1 MKDIQYYRLAIVDDS
16 DFIRSMFKRY
26 FHIEKQINCI
36 KTYYNINPFI
46 IDLKAGLKLDILILD
61 INLFGVSSLNYM
73 SQIRESN
80 PELKIVIYTSY
91 EDPDFLIKSLRLGA
105 CGYLIK
111 ANNMQE
117 VEADLFEFLKGEVKI
132 SSKMAHKL
140 SIYLRKNESKIDH
153 GIESLTSREKDVLK
167 LLAEGYEYDE
177 IGEHIG
183 IATNSVRTHI
193 RSIYRKLQ
201 VKNSVQAAKRYID
214 AKDLT
219 IENEQERLSKIPH

>member
-1 MKDIQYYRLAIVDDS
+1 MKDIQYFRLAIVDDS

-36 KTYYNINPFI
+36 KTYYTINPFI
-46 IDLKAGLKLDILILD
+46 GDLNNGLKLDILILD
-61 INLFGVSSLNYM
+61 INLFGVSSLNYI
-73 SQIRESN
+73 SQIREAS

-91 EDPDFLIKSLRLGA
+91 EDPDFLVKSLRLGA
-105 CGYLIK
+105 CGYILK
-111 ANNMQE
+111 VGNMQE
-117 VEADLFEFLKGEVKI
+117 IEADLFDFLKGEVKI

-140 SIYLRKNESKIDH
+140 SLYLQKSDSKIDN
-153 GIESLTSREKDVLK
+153 GIESLTSRERDVLK

-177 IGEHIG
+177 IGERIG

-201 VKNSVQAAKRYID
+201 VKNSVQAAKRYMD

-219 IENEQERLSKIPH
+219 IENEQERLSKVL